1 MKTKRFI
8 VSAAIGSVIYF
19 ILGFLMYGVLLTHLY
34 PSGENDNIFLVF
46 LGCMF
51 VAILLA
57 YVIVKKLNVVSK
69 RAGARIGGIIA
80 GLYAAS
86 SNFFMYS
93 SQVEVLYLNILTDI
107 LVSIFMGA
115 VTGLVIALVNK
126 KML

>member
-8 VSAAIGSVIYF
+8 VSATIGSVVYF
-19 ILGFLMYGVLLTHLY
+19 LLGFIFYGLLLTHLY
-34 PSGENDNIFLVF
+34 PSTENDNILFVF

-57 YVIVKKLNVVSK
+57 YVIVKKLNAVSK

-86 SNFFMYS
+86 SNFYMYS
-93 SQVEVLYLNILTDI
+93 SQVEVPYLNMLTDI
-107 LVSIFMGA
+107 LLSIFMGA